1 MQNKT
6 EPSRQLNLF
15 AGVDMAISTSPPP
28 AMRPPLPI
36 THPGLQAGPDH
47 GAHPGHKQNLPTHP
61 SLTPAASEPASP
73 PTTPPSSP
81 ALPPQPS
88 HTLVPPEPAPP
99 TTRHY
104 DDGTHRFNYFLRRAS
119 RRSIGIRID
128 DQGIVVSAPRWVT
141 LGHVHAA
148 LADKAAWVVRQHGLR
163 EQRQQAQQSARIA
176 WCDGGR
182 LPYLGRTL
190 TLRLG
195 ANGNAAR
202 LQDDSGELHLPLPAN
217 SDARR
222 VRDTAQAWMQREA
235 LALFALRTAHFA
247 QQLGVVVRAIKLT
260 SAATRW
266 GSATACGTLRLHWRL
281 LHFSPAIVDYVVA
294 HEVAHLREMNHSA
307 RFWQT
312 VGELFP
318 DWQTARSELRH
329 SLLPPWE

>member
-6 EPSRQLNLF
+6 EPSRQLSLF
-15 AGVDMAISTSPPP
+15 AGADLAIATTPPP
-28 AMRPPLPI
+28 AMRPLLPI
-36 THPGLQAGPDH
+36 AHPGLPAGPDH
-47 GAHPGHKQNLPTHP
+47 DARPGHGTNQPAHPSPPL
-61 SLTPAASEPASP
+61 AAHEPASP
-73 PTTPPSSP
+73 PATQAPSP
-81 ALPPQPS
+81 ALPPQPNR
-88 HTLVPPEPAPP
+88 TLAPQELAPP
-99 TTRHY
+99 ATRSY
-104 DDGTHRFNYFLRRAS
+104 DDGTHRFHYVLRRAS

-128 DQGIVVSAPRWVT
+128 DQGIVVSAPRWVS
-141 LGHVHAA
+141 LNHVQAA

-176 WCDGGR
+176 WCEGGR

-195 ANGNAAR
+195 ASGNAAC
-202 LQDDSGELHLPLPAN
+202 LHHDTAELHLPLPAD

-235 LALFALRTAHFA
+235 MALFAQRTAHFA
-247 QQLGVVVRAIKLT
+247 QQLGVVVRSIKLT

-281 LHFSPAIVDYVVA
+281 LHFTPAIVDYVVA